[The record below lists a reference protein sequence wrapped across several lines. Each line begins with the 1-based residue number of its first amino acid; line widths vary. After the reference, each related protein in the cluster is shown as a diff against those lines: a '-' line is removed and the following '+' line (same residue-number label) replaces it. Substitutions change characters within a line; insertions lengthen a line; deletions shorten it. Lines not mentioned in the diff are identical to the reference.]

1 MRFVIIFLIFLN
13 LYAFDFVDIYR
24 FKGEDA
30 LSKKIEALLA
40 SPNFWKNRIKDYN
53 VTLGYFQNQK
63 DILVC
68 IKDKKILNVYK
79 YNKNFNL
86 LDSIE
91 VLTGLDGD
99 KLKEGDLK
107 TPIGVYKLVN
117 LLTKVNSFYGP
128 FAFETE
134 YPNLYDRAQKKNGYG
149 IWIHGFPLKGKRDD
163 NTKGCIVMKN
173 NNLKNLKKKIDYK
186 NSYLLIAQ
194 DKLLTTN
201 IDEIS
206 KILAFIY
213 KWRKAWMESD
223 LETYKTFYDK
233 SFRKSDGKNLKEFL
247 EYKKRVFKI
256 RANQKVEIFFN
267 DINIIPYQ
275 NINNEKIFRI
285 NMQQKYFAKN
295 YKYIG
300 PKELYIKFVNN
311 KIKIIIEK

>member
-1 MRFVIIFLIFLN
+1 MRFLVFFLTF
-13 LYAFDFVDIYR
+13 LYAFDFVDVYR

-30 LSKKIEALLA
+30 LSKKIETLLA
-40 SPNFWKNRIKDYN
+40 SPNFWKKRIKDYN
-53 VTLGYFQNQK
+53 VTFGYFQNQK

-68 IKDKKILNVYK
+68 VKNKKVLDVYR
-79 YNKNFNL
+79 YNKSFRL
-86 LDSIE
+86 LDSIK

-99 KLKEGDLK
+99 KVKEGDLK

-117 LLTKVNSFYGP
+117 LLTDVDSFYGP

-134 YPNLYDRAQKKNGYG
+134 YPNLYDKVQKKNGYG
-149 IWIHGFPLKGKRDD
+149 IWIHGFPLKGKRDN
-163 NTKGCIVMKN
+163 NTKGCIVMEN
-173 NNLKNLKKKIDYK
+173 SNLKQLKKIIHYE

-213 KWRKAWMESD
+213 KWRKAWRESD
-223 LETYKTFYDK
+223 LKAYKTFYDK
-233 SFRKSDGKNLKEFL
+233 NFKKLDGKGLKEFL

-256 RANQKVEIFFN
+256 RKHQKVEILFD

-300 PKELYIKFVNN
+300 PKELYIKFIDD
-311 KIKIIIEK
+311 KIKIIVEK

>member
-1 MRFVIIFLIFLN
+1 MHLIF
-13 LYAFDFVDIYR
+13 VDVYR

-30 LSKKIEALLA
+30 LSKKIETLLA
-40 SPNFWKNRIKDYN
+40 SPNFWKDKIKDYN
-53 VTLGYFQNQK
+53 VTFGYFQNQK

-68 IKDKKILNVYK
+68 VKDKKTLDVYR
-79 YNKNFNL
+79 YNKNFKL

-107 TPIGVYKLVN
+107 TPIGVYRLVN
-117 LLTKVNSFYGP
+117 LLNKVDDFYGP

-134 YPNLYDRAQKKNGYG
+134 YPNLYDRIQKKNGYG
-149 IWIHGFPLKGKRDD
+149 IWIHGFPTKGKRDE
-163 NTKGCIVMKN
+163 NTRGCIAMEN
-173 NNLKNLKKKIDYK
+173 SILEELKEKINYK

-194 DKLLTTN
+194 DRLLTTN
-201 IDEIS
+201 SDEIS

-213 KWRKAWMESD
+213 KWRRAWRESNF
-223 LETYKTFYDK
+223 EVYKTFYDK
-233 SFRKSDGKNLKEFL
+233 NFKKLDGKNLKEFL

-256 RANQKVEIFFN
+256 RKHQKVEIFFD

-275 NINNEKIFRI
+275 NINNKKIFRI

-300 PKELYIKFVNN
+300 PKELYIKFIND
-311 KIKIIIEK
+311 KIKIITEK

>member
-1 MRFVIIFLIFLN
+1 LRFLVFFLTF
-13 LYAFDFVDIYR
+13 LYAFDFVDVYR
-24 FKGEDA
+24 FQGEDT
-30 LSKKIEALLA
+30 LSKKIETFLA
-40 SPNFWKNRIKDYN
+40 SPNFWKNKIKDYN
-53 VTLGYFQNQK
+53 VTFGYFQNQK
-63 DILVC
+63 NILVC
-68 IKDKKILNVYK
+68 VKDKKILDVYR
-79 YNKNFNL
+79 YNKNLKL
-86 LDSIE
+86 LDSIK

-107 TPIGVYKLVN
+107 TPIGVYKLVS
-117 LLTKVNSFYGP
+117 LLTKVDSFYGP
-128 FAFETE
+128 FAFESE
-134 YPNLYDRAQKKNGYG
+134 YPNLYDRVQKKNGYG

-163 NTKGCIVMKN
+163 NTRGCIVMKN
-173 NNLKNLKKKIDYK
+173 SNLEKLKEKINYK

-194 DKLLTTN
+194 DRLLTTN

-213 KWRKAWMESD
+213 KWRKAWRESD
-223 LETYKTFYDK
+223 LKAYKTFYDK
-233 SFRKSDGKNLKEFL
+233 NFKKLDGKGLKEFL

-256 RANQKVEIFFN
+256 RKHQKVEILFD

-300 PKELYIKFVNN
+300 PKELYIKFTND
-311 KIKIIIEK
+311 KIKIIVEK

>member
-1 MRFVIIFLIFLN
+1 MRFLIFFLTF
-13 LYAFDFVDIYR
+13 LYAFDFVDVYR

-30 LSKKIEALLA
+30 LSKKIETLLA
-40 SPNFWKNRIKDYN
+40 SPIFWKNKIKDHN
-53 VTLGYFQNQK
+53 VTFGYFQNRK
-63 DILVC
+63 NILVC
-68 IKDKKILNVYK
+68 VKDEKILNVYR
-79 YNKNFNL
+79 YNKHLKL
-86 LDSIE
+86 LDSIR

-117 LLTKVNSFYGP
+117 LLTELDSFYGP

-134 YPNLYDRAQKKNGYG
+134 YPNLYDKAQKKNGHG
-149 IWIHGFPLKGKRDD
+149 IWIHGFPLKGDRDD
-163 NTKGCIVMKN
+163 NTRGCIVMKN
-173 NNLKNLKKKIDYK
+173 NDLNKLKKKINYK

-194 DKLLTTN
+194 DRLLTTN
-201 IDEIS
+201 IYEIS

-213 KWRKAWMESD
+213 KWRRAWRESNFKV
-223 LETYKTFYDK
+223 YKNFYDK
-233 SFRKSDGKNLKEFL
+233 NFRKSDGKNLKEFL

-256 RANQKVEIFFN
+256 RKHQEVKIFFD

-285 NMQQKYFAKN
+285 NMQQKYIANN
-295 YKYIG
+295 YKYVG

-311 KIKIIIEK
+311 KIKIIVEK

>member
-1 MRFVIIFLIFLN
+1 MRFLVFFLTF
-13 LYAFDFVDIYR
+13 LYAFDFVDVYR

-30 LSKKIEALLA
+30 LSKKIETLLA
-40 SPNFWKNRIKDYN
+40 SPIFWKNKIKDHN
-53 VTLGYFQNQK
+53 VTFGYFQNRK
-63 DILVC
+63 NILVC
-68 IKDKKILNVYK
+68 VKDEKILNVYR
-79 YNKNFNL
+79 YNKHLKL
-86 LDSIE
+86 LDSIR

-117 LLTKVNSFYGP
+117 LLTELDSFYGP

-134 YPNLYDRAQKKNGYG
+134 YPNLYDKAQKKNGHG
-149 IWIHGFPLKGKRDD
+149 IWIHGFPLKGDRDD
-163 NTKGCIVMKN
+163 NTRGCIVMKN
-173 NNLKNLKKKIDYK
+173 NDLNKLKKKINYK

-194 DKLLTTN
+194 DRLLTTN
-201 IDEIS
+201 IYEIS

-213 KWRKAWMESD
+213 KWRRAWRESNFKV
-223 LETYKTFYDK
+223 YKNFYDK
-233 SFRKSDGKNLKEFL
+233 NFRKSDGKNLKEFL

-256 RANQKVEIFFN
+256 RKHQKVKIFFD

-285 NMQQKYFAKN
+285 NMQQKYIANN
-295 YKYIG
+295 YKYVG

-311 KIKIIIEK
+311 KIKIIVEK